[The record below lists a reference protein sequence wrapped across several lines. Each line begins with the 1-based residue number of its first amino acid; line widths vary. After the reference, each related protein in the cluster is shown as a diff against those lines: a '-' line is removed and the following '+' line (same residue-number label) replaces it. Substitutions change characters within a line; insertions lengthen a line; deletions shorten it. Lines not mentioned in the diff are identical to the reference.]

1 MKDTEYSEQLWDN
14 TAGNNINVNGTNAT
28 TETETVKTIYDP
40 SPRGFKVPFAK
51 VFSVFVNGEKRSP
64 SLDPLGTLNGY
75 QKEAPKDYIYQ
86 VYPHKNGEGTPIEL
100 VSTGQRSERNDNPVM
115 GEIGGLWAMWG
126 VYFWSSNTL
135 DNNNERIGYSLVIR
149 NDPEGKG
156 SDKVF
161 TYGFKGSISMAR
173 PVRSMKEE

>member
-75 QKEAPKDYIYQ
+75 QKKAPDDYIYI
-86 VYPHKNGEGTPIEL
+86 VYPSKDQGGTPIEL
-100 VSTGQRSERNDNPVM
+100 ISTGQRLERDNPAL
-115 GEIGGLWAMWG
+115 GEMGGLWAMYG
-126 VYFWSSNTL
+126 VYFWASNTL
-135 DNNNERIGYSLVIR
+135 NETIGYSLVIR
-149 NDPEGKG
+149 NDPSGKG
-156 SDKVF
+156 TDKVF
-161 TYGFKGSISMAR
+161 TYGFQGSIPMAR